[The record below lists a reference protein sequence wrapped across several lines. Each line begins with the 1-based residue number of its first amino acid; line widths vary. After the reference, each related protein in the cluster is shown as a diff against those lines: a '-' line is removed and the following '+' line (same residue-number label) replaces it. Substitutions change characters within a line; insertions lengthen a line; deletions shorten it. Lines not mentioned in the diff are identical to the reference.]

1 VSLPGTVVL
10 KQGARQAPSM
20 PSPIG
25 PLPQPLTSVALL
37 TTLALLIGPSSA
49 PVAAQELA
57 PDTIL
62 TPPGGPTIALFQA
75 GAAEVVSLRVSIPL
89 QEAVEEAGAGQVLRI
104 QARDRMETLA
114 RRVGAEVEVQRT
126 PRTMVY
132 RVSGAVEDLDFL
144 GWILREGLS
153 PPDPNRFESA
163 LREARTDL
171 ERRLETPEG
180 ALALRL
186 LNALSPGAAPLQGSQ
201 GSLDRMDHGRLSA
214 VWARS
219 HVRSEARVVAAGRI
233 ETPVLLSVLT
243 DLGLPDEG
251 PSPQLAGG
259 GSTGQSLGSPEV
271 IRYWVADGYPLGGA
285 SLGTGLVAARLLAGM
300 VRDAPGD
307 YEASVE
313 IWEIGTRRALVLSGA
328 AYPRSRTAL
337 SNRLSG
343 LVGEAL
349 EQVSPG
355 QVAEAVASLEAE
367 VRTSVQRPTGLA
379 EFVGAAWDRNGDPSA
394 ADAFLRELRSVDR
407 DQVEALLRELAGQ
420 SPQRQEL
427 EP

>member
-1 VSLPGTVVL
+1 
-10 KQGARQAPSM
+10 M
-20 PSPIG
+20 
-25 PLPQPLTSVALL
+25 TSIALL
-37 TTLALLIGPSSA
+37 TTLALILGPPA
-49 PVAAQELA
+49 PAAAQGLV
-57 PDTIL
+57 PDTVL

-75 GAAEVVSLRVSIPL
+75 GATEVVSLRVSIPL
-89 QEAVEEAGAGQVLRI
+89 EEAVEEAGAGQLLRI
-104 QARDRMETLA
+104 QARDRMESLA
-114 RRVGAEVEVQRT
+114 QRVGAQVEVQRT

-132 RVSGAVEDLDFL
+132 QVTGAVEDLDFL

-163 LREARTDL
+163 RREASTDL

-201 GSLDRMDHGRLSA
+201 GSLDRMNHGRLSA

-219 HVRSEARVVAAGRI
+219 HVRHQARVVAAGRI

-243 DLGLPDEG
+243 DLGLPDQG
-251 PSPQLAGG
+251 PSPQLPSGEA
-259 GSTGQSLGSPEV
+259 TGQSMGSPEV

-285 SLGTGLVAARLLAGM
+285 SLGAGLVAARLLAGV

-307 YEASVE
+307 YEAAVE

-337 SNRLSG
+337 SNRLSELLSEG
-343 LVGEAL
+343 MAQVGTER
-349 EQVSPG
+349 
-355 QVAEAVASLEAE
+355 VAETVAGLETE
-367 VRTSVQRPTGLA
+367 VRASVQRPAGLA
-379 EFVGAAWDRNGDPSA
+379 EFVGAAWDRDGDPEA
-394 ADAFLRELRSVDR
+394 ADTFLSELRNVDP
-407 DQVEALLRELAGQ
+407 DQVETLLRELAAQ